1 MTIFMG
7 TSFRAQPPCEWLP
20 GHAPWMHTGWCTA
33 VAWRP
38 ARRAACLHLPLEG
51 AGLVLGF
58 AGRSRVPCRPIELHP
73 LGQLLLT
80 AVFQDFSGFEIDLHG
95 VAFPAREARLRGWSW
110 GLKNKKPLLRFFLR
124 AVCCSGAPAGAGQFS
139 RASGPAA
146 GGIKRYALRP
156 LAAKRP
162 VAAAFVFFFL

>member
-1 MTIFMG
+1 
-7 TSFRAQPPCEWLP
+7 
-20 GHAPWMHTGWCTA
+20 MHTGWCTA

-51 AGLVLGF
+51 AGRVLGF
-58 AGRSRVPCRPIELHP
+58 AGRLMLPCRPVELHP

-80 AVFQDFSGFEIDLHG
+80 PVFQDFSSFEIDLHG
-95 VAFPAREARLRGWSW
+95 CAFPAREARPW
-110 GLKNKKPLLRFFLR
+110 GCVLGVKKEKTSSEVFFLR

-156 LAAKRP
+156 LAATRP
-162 VAAAFVFFFL
+162 VAAAFVFFFLLRHWFSLMGTAKFLGFVAKLG